1 LALFKRGFVAI
12 ATRNPNFSDGLVNV
26 LKGLSNLVQE
36 VLGRAWGDAA
46 FQLSNLQLK
55 SDQ

>member
-1 LALFKRGFVAI
+1 MALFKRGFVAI